1 VELFR
6 LIRPEWRLFL
16 LGAVFSIV
24 TGFAGPLLPT
34 VVVQPLFKDIIEK
47 RQYSLISS
55 VLFKGALLLLLGIF
69 GYYIQNSFFAL
80 GAAKFA
86 ARVRGK
92 VFESMLAA
100 SPLEGRQHTDGAEG
114 GFSSGG
120 RTARLSLDIREL
132 ENFLTF
138 ELPLVSGQG
147 LTVIVTFCTL
157 FLQNA
162 RLTLGLLLV
171 IVPLGVLYAF
181 VGRRIQR
188 AFERT
193 QNAAERATSAMSE
206 SLSRLEVIKA
216 FRLERAMQKR
226 FEIQNDAQAKA
237 TLRRSFWSNM
247 HMPISQLTVGIGIGT
262 LVLFALG
269 QIQNQQMTGASL
281 ITYLTTMVILIG
293 PLQLFGYS
301 YARMSAMREPV
312 KSINAALQTE
322 PEPETGSL
330 ETPANGWGGAVS
342 FENVTARY
350 PGASNLALEN
360 LNLKLQPGEMLGV
373 VGASGGGKTTL
384 TRLLLRLLEPE
395 MGCVKLDGQN
405 LRDFKRAAARAAIAL
420 VPQQAGLFAMSIAEN
435 LRLAKPDATE
445 TELWL
450 SLEQA
455 GLKSEIE
462 ALPAQL
468 ETMLGEAGAGLSGGQ
483 QQRLAIARALV
494 SGAPILILDEPTAAL
509 DGHSEAL
516 VRESLEKLQG
526 LRTVLI
532 IAHRLSTIEK
542 ADRIVVLE
550 KGRII
555 EEGSHSSLMV
565 VQGAYRALVESSAGN
580 S

>member
-1 VELFR
+1 MELFR

-16 LGAVFSIV
+16 LGAFFSLI
-24 TGFAGPLLPT
+24 TGFATPLLPT
-34 VVVQPLFKDIIEK
+34 FVVQPLFNDVIGKQ
-47 RQYSLISS
+47 QYALISS
-55 VLFKGALLLLLGIF
+55 VLVKGVLLLVLSIF
-69 GYYIQNSFFAL
+69 GFYIQNTLFAL
-80 GAAKFA
+80 GGATFA

-92 VFESMLAA
+92 VFEAMLAA
-100 SPLEGRQHTDGAEG
+100 SVLEQRQNADSDQG

-120 RTARLSLDIREL
+120 RTARLSLDIREF

-138 ELPLVSGQG
+138 ELPLVTGQG
-147 LTVIVTFCTL
+147 LTVIVAFGAL
-157 FLQNA
+157 FVQNA
-162 RLTLGLLLV
+162 RLTLGLLIVILPLAILYTLV
-171 IVPLGVLYAF
+171 GK
-181 VGRRIQR
+181 RIQR

-216 FRLERAMQKR
+216 FRLEKIMQQR
-226 FEIQNDAQAKA
+226 FGVQNEAQAKA

-247 HMPISQLTVGIGIGT
+247 HSPISQLTVGVGIGT

-269 QIQNQQMTGASL
+269 EIQRGQMSGASL

-293 PLQLFGYS
+293 PLQLFAYS
-301 YARMSAMREPV
+301 YSRMSAMRDPAR
-312 KSINAALQTE
+312 SISAAMQTT

-330 ETPANGWGGAVS
+330 EKPASGWIGTVS
-342 FENVTARY
+342 FENVSARY
-350 PGASNLALEN
+350 PGSSNLALEH
-360 LNLKLQPGEMLGV
+360 LNLRLEPGEMLGV

-395 MGCVKLDGQN
+395 IGSVKLDGQN
-405 LRDFKRAAARAAIAL
+405 MRDFKRAAARAAIAL
-420 VPQQAGLFAMSIAEN
+420 VPQQPGLFAMTIGEN
-435 LRLAKPDATE
+435 LRLAKPDAKD

-455 GLKSEIE
+455 GLKHEIQ

-468 ETMLGEAGAGLSGGQ
+468 ETQLGEGGSGLSGGQ

-516 VRESLEKLQG
+516 VRESLEKLRG
-526 LRTVLI
+526 LRTVLV
-532 IAHRLSTIEK
+532 IAHRLSTIES

-550 KGRII
+550 KGRIV
-555 EEGSHSSLMV
+555 EEGTHSSLMLAP
-565 VQGAYRALVESSAGN
+565 GAYRSLVESSSAR
-580 S
+580 

>member
-1 VELFR
+1 MELFR
-6 LIRPEWRLFL
+6 LIHPEWRLFL
-16 LGAVFSIV
+16 LGALFSIV
-24 TGFAGPLLPT
+24 TGFATPLLPT
-34 VVVQPLFKDIIEK
+34 LVVQPLFNDVIGK
-47 RQYSLISS
+47 RQYALISS
-55 VLFKGALLLLLGIF
+55 VLFKGALLLLLSIVGF
-69 GYYIQNSFFAL
+69 YLQNTLFAL
-80 GAAKFA
+80 GGARFA
-86 ARVRGK
+86 ARVRAK
-92 VFESMLAA
+92 VFEAMLAA
-100 SPLEGRQHTDGAEG
+100 SPLEQRQNASSAEG

-120 RTARLSLDIREL
+120 RTARLSLDVREF

-147 LTVIVTFCTL
+147 LTVIVAFGAL
-157 FLQNA
+157 FVQNA
-162 RLTLGLLLV
+162 RLTLGLLIVILPLAILYSLV
-171 IVPLGVLYAF
+171 GK
-181 VGRRIQR
+181 RIQR

-216 FRLERAMQKR
+216 FRLEKVMQQR
-226 FEIQNDAQAKA
+226 FGVQNDAQTKA

-247 HMPISQLTVGIGIGT
+247 HSPISQLTVGVGVGT

-269 QIQNQQMTGASL
+269 EIQSKQMTGASL

-293 PLQLFGYS
+293 PLQLFAYS
-301 YARMSAMREPV
+301 YSRLSAMRDPAR
-312 KSINAALQTE
+312 SITATLQTA
-322 PEPETGSL
+322 PEPETGKL
-330 ETPANGWGGAVS
+330 EKPKTGWTGAVS

-350 PGASNLALEN
+350 PGASNLALEQ
-360 LNLKLQPGEMLGV
+360 LNLHLKPGEMLGV

-395 MGCVKLDGQN
+395 TGCVKLDGQN
-405 LRDFKRAAARAAIAL
+405 MQEFTRAASRAAIAL
-420 VPQQAGLFAMSIAEN
+420 VPQQPGLFAMSIREN
-435 LRLAKPDATE
+435 LLLANLNASDA
-445 TELWL
+445 ELWL
-450 SLEQA
+450 AIEQA
-455 GLKSEIE
+455 GLKLEIE
-462 ALPAQL
+462 QLPAKL
-468 ETMLGEAGAGLSGGQ
+468 ETMLGEGGSGLSGGQ

-516 VRESLEKLQG
+516 VRESLENLHG

-555 EEGSHSSLMV
+555 EEGSHSSLMGSA
-565 VQGAYRALVESSAGN
+565 GAYRALVESSAG
-580 S
+580 

>member
-6 LIRPEWRLFL
+6 LIRPEWRLFF
-16 LGAVFSIV
+16 LGIVFSFV
-24 TGFAGPLLPT
+24 TGFATPLLPT
-34 VVVQPLFKDIIEK
+34 VVVQPLFKDVIEK
-47 RQYSLISS
+47 QNYALISS
-55 VLFKGALLLLLGIF
+55 VLFKGALLLVLSIVGFYL
-69 GYYIQNSFFAL
+69 QNTLFAL
-80 GAAKFA
+80 AA
-86 ARVRGK
+86 ARFASRVRAK
-92 VFESMLAA
+92 VFASMLAA
-100 SPLEGRQHTDGAEG
+100 SPLEQLQAAEG

-120 RTARLSLDIREL
+120 RTARLSLDIREF

-138 ELPLVSGQG
+138 ELPLVTGQG
-147 LTVIVTFCTL
+147 LTVIVAFGTL

-171 IVPLGVLYAF
+171 ILPLAILYAL
-181 VGRRIQR
+181 VGKRIQR

-216 FRLERAMQKR
+216 FRLENAMQER
-226 FEIQNDAQAKA
+226 FGLQNDAQTKA

-247 HMPISQLTVGIGIGT
+247 HSPISQLTVGVGVGS

-269 QIQNQQMTGASL
+269 EIQNNRMTGASL

-293 PLQLFGYS
+293 PLQLFAYAYS
-301 YARMSAMREPV
+301 RLSAMRDPA
-312 KSINAALQTE
+312 STISAAMQTK
-322 PEPETGSL
+322 PEPETGTL
-330 ETPANGWGGAVS
+330 EKPASGWQGAVS
-342 FENVTARY
+342 FENINARY
-350 PGASNLALEN
+350 PGSSNLALEQ
-360 LNLKLQPGEMLGV
+360 LNLRLEPGEMLGV

-395 MGCVKLDGQN
+395 TGCIKLDGQN
-405 LRDFKRAAARAAIAL
+405 MLEFSRAASRAAIAL
-420 VPQQAGLFAMSIAEN
+420 VPQQPGLFAMSIKEN
-435 LRLAKPDATE
+435 LRLAKPDASD
-445 TELWL
+445 TELWQAI
-450 SLEQA
+450 EQA
-455 GLKSEIE
+455 GLKLEIE
-462 ALPAQL
+462 LMPAQL
-468 ETMLGEAGAGLSGGQ
+468 ETVLGEGGSGLSGGQ

-516 VRESLEKLQG
+516 VRESLEKLRG

-550 KGRII
+550 KGRIV
-555 EEGSHSSLMV
+555 EEGSHSSLMG
-565 VQGAYRALVESSAGN
+565 VQGAYRALVESSAG
-580 S
+580 

>member
-16 LGAVFSIV
+16 LGAVFSLI
-24 TGFAGPLLPT
+24 TGFATPLLPT
-34 VVVQPLFKDIIEK
+34 FVVQPLFNDVIGKQ
-47 RQYSLISS
+47 QYALILS
-55 VLFKGALLLLLGIF
+55 VLFKGALLLVLSIF
-69 GYYIQNSFFAL
+69 GFYIQNTLFAL
-80 GAAKFA
+80 GGARFA

-92 VFESMLAA
+92 IFEAMLAA
-100 SPLEGRQHTDGAEG
+100 SVLEQRQNVESDQG

-120 RTARLSLDIREL
+120 RTARLSLDIREF

-138 ELPLVSGQG
+138 ELPLVTGQG
-147 LTVIVTFCTL
+147 LTVIVAFGAL
-157 FLQNA
+157 FVQNT

-171 IVPLGVLYAF
+171 VFPLGLLYAL
-181 VGRRIQR
+181 VGKRIQR

-216 FRLERAMQKR
+216 FRLEKVMQQR
-226 FEIQNDAQAKA
+226 FGIQNEAQTKA

-247 HMPISQLTVGIGIGT
+247 HSPISQLTVGIGIGT

-269 QIQNQQMTGASL
+269 EIRQGQMSGASL

-293 PLQLFGYS
+293 PLQLFAYS
-301 YARMSAMREPV
+301 YSRLSAMRDPAR
-312 KSINAALQTE
+312 SINAAMQTN
-322 PEPETGSL
+322 PEPESGSL
-330 ETPANGWGGAVS
+330 EKPVHEWNGAVS
-342 FENVTARY
+342 FENVSVRY
-350 PGASNLALEN
+350 PGSSKLALEQLN
-360 LNLKLQPGEMLGV
+360 LNLEPGEILGV

-395 MGCVKLDGQN
+395 IGSVKLDGQN
-405 LRDFKRAAARAAIAL
+405 LRDFKRAATRAAIAL
-420 VPQQAGLFAMSIAEN
+420 VPQQPGLFAMTIGEN
-435 LRLAKPDATE
+435 LRLAKPDANDS
-445 TELWL
+445 ELWL

-455 GLKSEIE
+455 GLKHEIQ

-468 ETMLGEAGAGLSGGQ
+468 ETQLGEGGSGLSGGQ

-516 VRESLEKLQG
+516 VRESLEKLRG
-526 LRTVLI
+526 LRTVLV
-532 IAHRLSTIEK
+532 IAHRLSTIES

-550 KGRII
+550 KGRIV
-555 EEGSHSSLMV
+555 EEGTHSSLMLAP
-565 VQGAYRALVESSAGN
+565 GAYRALVESSSAR
-580 S
+580 